1 MNSESPSLNRDL
13 TSLKGVGAK
22 LAEKLSRI
30 GLETVLDLLFH
41 LPYRYQDR
49 TRIAPLGGLHH
60 GMAVAVD
67 VRVTG
72 SQVVFGRR
80 RSMVVRVQDNTGSL
94 TLRFFHFSAAQKNQL
109 ATGARLLCFGEIRR
123 GPSGY
128 EMVHP
133 EYSLLAESA
142 RFEAEQTLTPWYP
155 TTEGIQQTRM
165 RDLVNQSLNDLP
177 ELKDWLPEALLAERN
192 LPGLQSAVLM
202 LHHPPSSEPVDVF
215 LSGQHP
221 SQQRLALE
229 ELLAHHLSLRKK
241 RQHEMIEQAPVLG
254 REISIATRVEAQLGF
269 QLTSAQLRVLSE
281 IRSDLM
287 KPFPMA
293 RLVQGDVG
301 AGKTLVALLAGLQAV
316 ESRFQFAMMAPTEIL
331 AEQHF
336 QNIQAWLNPFGIRVV
351 CLTGKQ
357 AKGIQS
363 ANLQAIASGDA
374 QVIIGTHALFQERVQ
389 FHNLAFIVIDE
400 QHRFGVEQR
409 LLLKNKAVHNGWTP
423 HQLFMTAT
431 PIPRTLAQSMY
442 ADLDYSQI
450 DELPPGRQ
458 GIITRVISQ
467 QRREDIIGRVDN
479 ATREHKQVYWV
490 CTLIEESEELQCQAA
505 EDTLA
510 MLRYS
515 LPDCRIG
522 LIHGRLKSTEKNQVM
537 SSFKQGDLDVLVAT
551 TVIEVGVD
559 VPNATVMIIENPERL
574 GLSQLHQLR
583 GRIGRGHQQS
593 FCLLVYGETLS
604 DVGRQ
609 RLEVMRRTQ
618 DGFEIAEMD
627 LKLRGPGEILGV
639 RQTGLQQ
646 FKVADL
652 QRDQFLLPDIQLMA
666 DTIVAQ
672 YPEIIEP
679 LTQRWLN
686 RNEKYAH
693 I

>member
-1 MNSESPSLNRDL
+1 MNLGSSSLNNEL
-13 TSLKGVGAK
+13 KSLKGVGGK
-22 LAEKLSRI
+22 LSEKLSQI
-30 GLETVLDLLFH
+30 GLDTVLDLIFH

-49 TRIAPLGGLHH
+49 TRVAPLGGLQH
-60 GMAVAVD
+60 GMAVAID
-67 VRVTG
+67 VTVAG
-72 SQVVFGRR
+72 SQVIFGRR
-80 RSMVVRVQDNTGSL
+80 RSLIVRVQDNTGSL

-109 ATGARLLCFGEIRR
+109 ANGVRLLCFGEIRR

-133 EYSLLAESA
+133 EYTILAA
-142 RFEAEQTLTPWYP
+142 NAQFEAEQTLTPWYP

-165 RDLVNQSLNDLP
+165 RNLVDQA
-177 ELKDWLPEALLAERN
+177 LKHLTVLTDWLPEELMIQRH
-192 LPGLQSAVLM
+192 LPNLQSAISM
-202 LHHPPSSEPVDVF
+202 IHHPPANEPVDLF
-215 LSGQHP
+215 LTGQHP
-221 SQQRLALE
+221 SQQRLAIE

-241 RQHEMIEQAPVLG
+241 RQNQMVEPAPTLNQKFA
-254 REISIATRVEAQLGF
+254 IASQVQDRLGF
-269 QLTSAQLRVLSE
+269 KLTGAQLRVLSE
-281 IRSDLM
+281 IRDDLL

-316 ESRFQFAMMAPTEIL
+316 ESGFQFAMMAPTEIL

-336 QNIQAWLNPFGIRVV
+336 NNMVSWLAPLGVQVV
-351 CLTGKQ
+351 LLTGKQ
-357 AKGIQS
+357 PKAQQTTS
-363 ANLQAIASGDA
+363 LQVITEGSA

-389 FHNLAFIVIDE
+389 FQNLAFIVIDE

-409 LLLKNKAVHNGWTP
+409 LMLKNKASHNGWIP

-458 GIITRVISQ
+458 SIITRVISQ
-467 QRREDIIGRVDN
+467 QRRADIIARVDHAARQN
-479 ATREHKQVYWV
+479 KQVYWV

-510 MLRYS
+510 MLQLS

-522 LIHGRLKSTEKNQVM
+522 LIHGRLKSIEKSDIM
-537 SSFKQGDLDVLVAT
+537 DAFKQGQLDVLVAT

-583 GRIGRGHQQS
+583 GRIGRGSQQS
-593 FCLLVYGETLS
+593 FCLLVYGDTLS
-604 DVGRQ
+604 EIGRQ

-646 FKVADL
+646 FRVADL
-652 QRDQFLLPDIQLMA
+652 QRDQGLLPDIQLMA
-666 DTIVAQ
+666 EQIVDQ
-672 YPEIIEP
+672 YPEVIDPI
-679 LTQRWLN
+679 TKRWLD

-693 I
+693 V